1 MIFVQPKS
9 LEEAAQ
15 VVRAWR
21 GRPGETCLPEDYE
34 GWHFEAGKPI
44 DRKINFVKLAI
55 LTGYP
60 IPEGFRHWDQVIKN
74 SNGHWQSMAHWAAE
88 QKYPFP
94 ADFDGWGLLDFSGTP
109 VIHAFM
115 RHAERVPD
123 GFAQWDILDSDGLMV
138 AHAYPMLVF
147 KPLPPSFDDWHLRDK
162 EGETVAHHAVYC
174 AHFMSYPSLLSF
186 PDDPAIWRLRNDKE
200 DKEGKDGKGDMV
212 LHAAVRY
219 GLNVPE
225 SLPIALWHEHSKDG
239 KTAIAM
245 AREFGHAHLVAQYEA
260 LKLAAGIQ
268 IDKTVKSSF
277 QRGAV

>member
-1 MIFVQPKS
+1 M
-9 LEEAAQ
+9 Q

-21 GRPGETCLPEDYE
+21 GRPGETRLPEDYE

-115 RHAERVPD
+115 RHAEHVPD

-147 KPLPPSFDDWHLRDK
+147 KPLPPTFDDWHLRDK
-162 EGETVAHHAVYC
+162 EGKTVAHRVVSAAY
-174 AHFMSYPSLLSF
+174 FTSLPGILSF
-186 PDDPAIWRLRNDKE
+186 PDDPDIWRLR
-200 DKEGKDGKGDMV
+200 DGKKAQGDTVMH
-212 LHAAVRY
+212 LAASCGMRI
-219 GLNVPE
+219 PD
-225 SLPIALWHEHSKDG
+225 SLPLEMWHS
-239 KTAIAM
+239 TSPS
-245 AREFGHAHLVAQYEA
+245 RETPLSLAVKNGHAHLLAQYEA
-260 LKLAAGIQ
+260 LKMRESVQMREAPAPKVFRSG
-268 IDKTVKSSF
+268 V
-277 QRGAV
+277 